1 MAPHLFQG
9 PNFRYTGAI
18 YYDYTIQRARAFY
31 YDWCIPLFDDS
42 VTKNS
47 AFSNPKSLYG
57 MYNHTC
63 SFLMTEKGAYF
74 ISPDFPMKE
83 NRCCF
88 FGDIPPPTPD
98 WVSNTQW
105 NGTATLRG
113 SKCNVWWFPGTDD
126 PSDPYYGYWS
136 KIDADNTPV
145 RFLGLS
151 SIGVTILDYTSF
163 KKGPTDRAMF
173 DIPDGCQKECQSP

>member
-1 MAPHLFQG
+1 M
-9 PNFRYTGAI
+9 
-18 YYDYTIQRARAFY
+18 
-31 YDWCIPLFDDS
+31 FDDS
-42 VTKNS
+42 ITKNS
-47 AFSNPKSLYG
+47 AFSNRKSLYG
-57 MYNHTC
+57 LYNHTC
-63 SFLMTEKGAYF
+63 SFLMTEKGAFF

-113 SKCNVWWFPGTDD
+113 DKCNVWWFPGTDD

-163 KKGPTDRAMF
+163 KKGPTDPSMF
-173 DIPDGCQKECQSP
+173 VIPEECQHECQSP